1 MLRISQL
8 GIDRIL
14 SLLYSIA
21 KTTHSH
27 CKRTITTNNL
37 YIQKIFKSLALP
49 QCLFETINKTL
60 SIFVISEEH

>member
-1 MLRISQL
+1 MSQL
-8 GIDRIL
+8 GFNRIL

-21 KTTHSH
+21 KTTLSQ

-37 YIQKIFKSLALP
+37 YIQKIFKSFALP

-60 SIFVISEEH
+60 SILVISEEH